1 MLVKLIANE
10 VLKLAKTYPEKPP
23 QSVLDD
29 PKRKAELNVFKALK
43 SLPDPY
49 VIFYSSHWQKHN
61 NYEGVR
67 EGEADFV
74 IAHPDMGFIV
84 LEVKGGA
91 IYYNAELGQWY
102 SQDRFG
108 ETHEIKN
115 PVDQARRSHYTLI
128 DELKKLLDWPAYNV
142 NFWHAVCFPD
152 SLKRPGQT
160 FALDLPNEQVLDAN
174 DLIDIEKSI
183 LDLFRYCFGTKMSE
197 EAPGKKAIQLAETL
211 LGNSFEIKTPL
222 GVDLER
228 DDEKLVE
235 LTEQQFQALLLLGK
249 RKRAAIAGCAGS
261 GKTML
266 AVKKVQQFC
275 ELGLNVLLVCYNA
288 ALADYL
294 ETRLYDA
301 TVSNFHSLCQ
311 QAATQLGRKVNQEP
325 DQKKLFEEIY
335 PQVLME
341 FAESTGKV
349 YDAIVVDEA
358 QDFHENYW
366 IALESLLK
374 LDGYLYIFYDDN
386 QNIFHSQPDFGGLIQ
401 EEPFSLNQ
409 NCRNTKRI
417 HNAVMKF
424 HSNPS
429 NIVSYAP
436 DGRDPEWIT
445 YSDQMS
451 MQKALQKKLHQLINE
466 ESVNAQDIVILT
478 PKGKNRTSLTPGLKL
493 GNFVLTDRSTSQN
506 NAIMV
511 TTIHR
516 FKGLERKVIIMT
528 ELDPSI
534 RYDLEMLMYVGCSRA
549 RTHLI
554 VFHDENLSFTS

>member
-1 MLVKLIANE
+1 M
-10 VLKLAKTYPEKPP
+10 AKIYPQRPP

-29 PKRKAELNVFKALK
+29 PKRNAELKVFQSLK

-61 NYEGVR
+61 IYDGVE
-67 EGEADFV
+67 EGEADFI
-74 IAHPDMGFIV
+74 IAHPNMGFIV

-91 IYYNAELGQWY
+91 IYYNADSDQWF
-102 SQDRFG
+102 SQDRYG
-108 ETHEIKN
+108 ENHPIKN
-115 PVDQARRSHYTLI
+115 PVAQARKSHY
-128 DELKKLLDWPAYNV
+128 LLVDQLTALPGWPKSNI

-160 FALDLPNEQVLDAN
+160 FALDLPNEQLLDSK
-174 DLIDIEKSI
+174 DLMEIEKSI
-183 LDLFRYCFGTKMSE
+183 RDLFKYCFGAKMSE
-197 EAPGKKAIQLAETL
+197 NAPGAKLVGLAESL
-211 LGNSFEIKTPL
+211 LANSFELKTPL

-235 LTEQQFQALLLLGK
+235 LTERQFQALTLLGK
-249 RKRAAIAGCAGS
+249 RKRVAIAGCAGS

-275 ELGLNVLLVCYNA
+275 DLGLNVLLVCFNS

-301 TVSNFHSLCQ
+301 TVANFHRLCQ
-311 QAATQLGRKVNQEP
+311 QAASQLGRMVTQET
-325 DQKKLFEEIY
+325 DQKKLFEDVY

-341 FAESTGKV
+341 FAETTGRV
-349 YDAIVVDEA
+349 YDAIVVDEG

-374 LDGYLYIFYDDN
+374 TDGYLFIFYDDN
-386 QNIFHSQPDFGGLIQ
+386 QNLFHGQTNFGGLIS

-417 HNAVMKF
+417 HNTVMKF
-424 HSNPS
+424 HNDPS
-429 NIVSYAP
+429 GIVSYAP
-436 DGRDPEWIT
+436 EGTNPEWIH
-445 YSDQMS
+445 YSDQAEMH
-451 MQKALQKKLHQLINE
+451 KALQKKLHQLVNE
-466 ESVNAQDIVILT
+466 EDVSAQDIVILT

-493 GNFVLTDRSTSQN
+493 GNFVLTERSSSQPTQ
-506 NAIMV
+506 IMT
-511 TTIHR
+511 TTIQR

-528 ELDPSI
+528 ELDPSV
-534 RYDLEMLMYVGCSRA
+534 RFDLEMLMYVGCSRA

-554 VFHDENLSFTS
+554 VLHDVALSFGAL

>member
-1 MLVKLIANE
+1 M
-10 VLKLAKTYPEKPP
+10 AKIYPQHPP
-23 QSVLDD
+23 KSVLED
-29 PKRKAELNVFKALK
+29 PKRSAELNVFKALK

-49 VIFYSSHWQKHN
+49 VIFYSSQWQEHN
-61 NYEGVR
+61 VYEGVK
-67 EGEADFV
+67 EGESDFV
-74 IAHPDMGFIV
+74 IAHPEMGFIV

-91 IYYNAELGQWY
+91 IYYQAEFDQWY
-102 SQDRFG
+102 SQDRTG
-108 ETHEIKN
+108 ENHPIKN
-115 PVDQARRSHYTLI
+115 PVEQARRNHYSLI
-128 DELKKLLDWPAYNV
+128 DELSKLPGWPERKI

-160 FALDLPNEQVLDAN
+160 FALDLPNEQVLDSK
-174 DLIDIEKSI
+174 DLVEIEKSI
-183 LDLFRYCFGTKMSE
+183 RNLFQYCFGVKMSDN
-197 EAPGKKAIQLAETL
+197 APGQKLVDLTVSLLA
-211 LGNSFEIKTPL
+211 NSFELKTPL
-222 GVDLER
+222 GVELER

-235 LTEQQFQALLLLGK
+235 LTERQFQALTLLGR

-294 ETRLYDA
+294 ETKLYDA
-301 TVSNFHSLCQ
+301 TVANFHKLCH
-311 QAATQLGRKVNQEP
+311 QAATQLGRNVEKEA

-341 FAESTGKV
+341 FAEATGRA

-374 LDGYLYIFYDDN
+374 TDGYLFIFYDDN
-386 QNIFHSQPDFGGLIQ
+386 QNLFHGQTSFGGLIQ
-401 EEPFSLNQ
+401 EESFSLNQ

-417 HNAVMKF
+417 HNTVMKF
-424 HSNPS
+424 HNDPS
-429 NIVSYAP
+429 GIVSYAP
-436 DGRDPEWIT
+436 DGHDPEWIG
-445 YSDQMS
+445 YSDQVS
-451 MQKALQKKLHQLINE
+451 LHKILQKTLHRLVNE
-466 ESVNAQDIVILT
+466 EYVNAKDIVILT

-493 GNFVLTDRSTSQN
+493 GNFVLSDRSTSQPN
-506 NAIMV
+506 QIMT

-516 FKGLERKVIIMT
+516 FKGLERKVVIMA
-528 ELDPSI
+528 ELDPSV
-534 RYDLEMLMYVGCSRA
+534 RFDLETLMYVGCSRA

-554 VFHDENLSFTS
+554 ILHDSALSFTN

>member
-1 MLVKLIANE
+1 M
-10 VLKLAKTYPEKPP
+10 AKIYPQNPP

-29 PKRKAELNVFKALK
+29 PKRNAELKVFYALK
-43 SLPDPY
+43 FLPDPY

-61 NYEGVR
+61 VYEGVK
-67 EGEADFV
+67 EGEADF
-74 IAHPDMGFIV
+74 IISHPEMGFIV

-91 IYYNAELGQWY
+91 IYYQAESDQWY
-102 SQDRFG
+102 SQDRTG
-108 ETHEIKN
+108 ENHPIKN
-115 PVDQARRSHYTLI
+115 PVEQARKSHYLLV
-128 DELKKLLDWPAYNV
+128 DELTVLPGWPKSKV

-152 SLKRPGQT
+152 SVKRPGQT
-160 FALDLPNEQVLDAN
+160 FALDLPNEQLLDMN
-174 DLIDIEKSI
+174 DLVDIKKSVE
-183 LDLFRYCFGTKMSE
+183 DLFQYCFGANMSDN
-197 EAPGKKAIQLAETL
+197 APGTKLVGLAESL
-211 LGNSFEIKTPL
+211 LANSFELKTPL

-235 LTEQQFQALLLLGK
+235 LTERQFQALTLLGK
-249 RKRAAIAGCAGS
+249 RKRVAIAGCAGS

-275 ELGLNVLLVCYNA
+275 DLGLNVLLVCFNS

-311 QAATQLGRKVNQEP
+311 QAASQLGRKVTQET

-341 FAESTGKV
+341 FAETTGRV
-349 YDAIVVDEA
+349 YDAIIVDEG

-374 LDGYLYIFYDDN
+374 TDGYLFIFYDDN
-386 QNIFHSQPDFGGLIQ
+386 QNLFHGQTNFGGLIS

-417 HNAVMKF
+417 HNTVMKF
-424 HSNPS
+424 HNDPS
-429 NIVSYAP
+429 GIVSYAP
-436 DGRDPEWIT
+436 DGHNPEWLGYT
-445 YSDQMS
+445 DQTS
-451 MQKALQKKLHQLINE
+451 MHKILQKALHRLVNE
-466 ESVNAQDIVILT
+466 EDVKAQDIVILT

-493 GNFVLTDRSTSQN
+493 GNFVLSDRATSQPN
-506 NAIMV
+506 QIMV

-516 FKGLERKVIIMT
+516 FKGLERKVVILA
-528 ELDPSI
+528 ELDPSV
-534 RYDLEMLMYVGCSRA
+534 RFDLEMLMYVGCSRA

-554 VFHDENLSFTS
+554 VLHDAALSFGAL

>member
-1 MLVKLIANE
+1 M
-10 VLKLAKTYPEKPP
+10 AKIYPQEPP

-29 PKRKAELNVFKALK
+29 PKRNAELKVFYALK

-61 NYEGVR
+61 VYEGVK
-67 EGEADFV
+67 EGEADFI
-74 IAHPDMGFIV
+74 IAHPEMGFIV

-91 IYYNAELGQWY
+91 IYYQAESDQWY
-102 SQDRFG
+102 SQDRTG
-108 ETHEIKN
+108 ENHPIKN
-115 PVDQARRSHYTLI
+115 PVEQARKSHYLLV
-128 DELKKLLDWPAYNV
+128 DELTVLPGWPKSKV

-152 SLKRPGQT
+152 SVKRPSQT
-160 FALDLPNEQVLDAN
+160 FALDLPNEQLLDMN
-174 DLIDIEKSI
+174 DLVDIEKSI
-183 LDLFRYCFGTKMSE
+183 RELFQYCFGAKMSDN
-197 EAPGKKAIQLAETL
+197 APGTKLVELAESL
-211 LGNSFEIKTPL
+211 LANSFELRTPL
-222 GVDLER
+222 GVNLER

-235 LTEQQFQALLLLGK
+235 LTERQFQALTLLGK
-249 RKRAAIAGCAGS
+249 RKRVAIAGCAGS

-275 ELGLNVLLVCYNA
+275 DLGLNVLLVCFNS

-311 QAATQLGRKVNQEP
+311 QAASQLGRKVTQEN

-341 FAESTGKV
+341 FAESTGRV
-349 YDAIVVDEA
+349 YDAIVVDEG

-374 LDGYLYIFYDDN
+374 TDGYLFIFYDDN
-386 QNIFHSQPDFGGLIQ
+386 QNLFHGQTNFGGLIS

-424 HSNPS
+424 HNDPS
-429 NIVSYAP
+429 GIVSYAP
-436 DGRDPEWIT
+436 DGSNPEWIH
-445 YSDQMS
+445 YSDQADMH
-451 MQKALQKKLHQLINE
+451 KALQKKLHQLVNE
-466 ESVNAQDIVILT
+466 EDVSAQDIVILT

-493 GNFVLTDRSTSQN
+493 GNFVLTERSTSQPTQ
-506 NAIMV
+506 IMT
-511 TTIHR
+511 TTIQR

-528 ELDPSI
+528 ELDPSV
-534 RYDLEMLMYVGCSRA
+534 RFDLEMLMYVGCSRA

-554 VFHDENLSFTS
+554 VLHDAALSFGAL